1 MMKKFAQL
9 KKSVITDKEYKH
21 QMAAYWG
28 WVSQPFAS
36 AHNLINKINNMKQFS
51 EFNIKPTIGSFDG
64 KKISIEDLFNTP
76 IKVLEYKIEESKFTG
91 KNKSNNRLQLSIE
104 YNNEK
109 RITFTGSD
117 TLMEMIKQVP
127 VDEFPFETIIKKKEK
142 RFEFT

>member
-1 MMKKFAQL
+1 
-9 KKSVITDKEYKH
+9 
-21 QMAAYWG
+21 
-28 WVSQPFAS
+28 
-36 AHNLINKINNMKQFS
+36 MKQFS
-51 EFNIKPTIGSFDG
+51 DFNIKPTSGSFDG

-76 IKVLEYKIEESKFTG
+76 IKVLEYKIEESKFSG

-127 VDEFPFETIIKKKEK
+127 MDDFPFETIIKKKEK